1 MKLLGFVCAAGI
13 ALVAAPACA
22 QENPVKA
29 GVEAWERA
37 DYKAAVDRW
46 RGPASRG
53 DADAQFNLGQAYKLG
68 RGVPADLN
76 QAELW
81 YGKAA
86 AQGHEQAEA
95 SYGLALFANG
105 KRDAAA
111 TWLQRAAGR
120 GDPRAQYVLG
130 TMYFNGDAVSKDW
143 VRAYALVTRSSQSGL
158 SEASVAL
165 AQMDKYMSV
174 QDRQAGLTLA
184 RKYEEEANRAPLPG
198 AARPPV
204 EVASTRPPAVTTA
217 PVRTPRPTPTPATT
231 PPPVRTATATPP
243 PATTAIRDGGW
254 RLQLGAF
261 GDPANARKLW
271 GQVGGRFPG
280 RSVSY
285 VKAGSLTK
293 VLVGPYA
300 SRAEAAGACRGV
312 SPCVPVSN

>member
-1 MKLLGFVCAAGI
+1 MKLLGLIAAAGI
-13 ALVAAPACA
+13 ALAAPLALA

-29 GVEAWERA
+29 GVEAWERG

-46 RGPASRG
+46 RSPALKG

-68 RGVPADLN
+68 RGVPADLD
-76 QAELW
+76 QAEAW

-105 KRDAAA
+105 RRDKAAP
-111 TWLQRAAGR
+111 WLQRAAGR

-130 TMYFNGDAVSKDW
+130 TMYFNGDAVPKDW

-158 SEASVAL
+158 AEASGAL

-174 QDRQAGLTLA
+174 QDRQAALTLA
-184 RKYEEEANRAPLPG
+184 RKYEQEANRAPLPG
-198 AARPPV
+198 TDRPPV
-204 EVASTRPPAVTTA
+204 EVASAQP
-217 PVRTPRPTPTPATT
+217 PRPTPIRTPPRTT
-231 PPPVRTATATPP
+231 PGPTPVPVRTS
-243 PATTAIRDGGW
+243 PAPAPAGPAIRDGGW

-261 GDPANARKLW
+261 GDPGNARKLW
-271 GQVGGRFPG
+271 SQVGGRFPG
-280 RSVSY
+280 RSVAY
-285 VKAGSLTK
+285 VKSGNLTK
-293 VLVGPYA
+293 VLVGPFA
-300 SRAEAAGACRGV
+300 SRADAAGACRGV

>member
-1 MKLLGFVCAAGI
+1 MKFVGFVFAAGI
-13 ALVAAPACA
+13 ALAAVPALA
-22 QENPVKA
+22 QESPVKA
-29 GVEAWERA
+29 GVEAWERG
-37 DYKAAVDRW
+37 DYKGAVDRW
-46 RGPASRG
+46 RSPAMKG
-53 DADAQFNLGQAYKLG
+53 DSDAQFNLGQAYKLG

-95 SYGLALFANG
+95 SYALALFANG
-105 KRDAAA
+105 KREAA
-111 TWLQRAAGR
+111 TPWLQRAAGR

-130 TMYFNGDAVSKDW
+130 TMYFNGDVVQKDW

-158 SEASVAL
+158 SEASGAL
-165 AQMDKYMSV
+165 SQMDKYMSV

-198 AARPPV
+198 ALPPV
-204 EVASTRPPAVTTA
+204 AMASNQ
-217 PVRTPRPTPTPATT
+217 PVRTPPVRTPPRTTT
-231 PPPVRTATATPP
+231 PPPAPVKVATAASP

-261 GDPANARKLW
+261 GDPGNARKLW
-271 GQVGGRFPG
+271 SQLGTRFPG
-280 RSVSY
+280 RSVAY
-285 VKAGSLTK
+285 VKSGSLTK

-300 SRAEAAGACRGV
+300 SRVEAAGACRGV

>member
-1 MKLLGFVCAAGI
+1 MKFVGFIVAAGV
-13 ALVAAPACA
+13 ALSAAPACA
-22 QENPVKA
+22 QDNPVKA

-37 DYKAAVDRW
+37 DYKGAVDRW
-46 RGPASRG
+46 RGPATRG

-68 RGVPADLN
+68 RGVPTDLT

-95 SYGLALFANG
+95 SYALALFANG
-105 KRDAAA
+105 KRDAA
-111 TWLQRAAGR
+111 TPWLQRAAGR

-130 TMYFNGDAVSKDW
+130 TMYFNGDVVQKDW
-143 VRAYALVTRSSQSGL
+143 IRAYALVTRSSQSGL
-158 SEASVAL
+158 PEASGAL
-165 AQMDKYMSV
+165 SQMDKYMTV

-204 EVASTRPPAVTTA
+204 EVASTQPPRTT
-217 PVRTPRPTPTPATT
+217 PVRTPPRPTATPTPK
-231 PPPVRTATATPP
+231 PDYKPVDVITKVSVVGTAP
-243 PATTAIRDGGW
+243 RDGGW

-261 GDPANARKLW
+261 GDPSNARKLW
-271 GQVGGRFPG
+271 SQVGSRFPG

-285 VKAGSLTK
+285 VKSGNLTK
-293 VLVGPYA
+293 VLVGPFG
-300 SRAEAAGACRGV
+300 SRGEAAGACRGI

>member
-1 MKLLGFVCAAGI
+1 MKLFGLVVAAGV
-13 ALVAAPACA
+13 ALAGVAAQAQT

-29 GVEAWERA
+29 GVEAWERG
-37 DYKAAVDRW
+37 DYKGAVDRW
-46 RGPASRG
+46 RAPAMRG
-53 DADAQFNLGQAYKLG
+53 DSDAQFNLGQAYKLG

-76 QAELW
+76 QAETW

-86 AQGHEQAEA
+86 AQGHEQAQA

-111 TWLQRAAGR
+111 PWLQRAAGR

-130 TMYFNGDAVSKDW
+130 TMYFNGDAVQKDW

-158 SEASVAL
+158 PEASTAL

-198 AARPPV
+198 ASQPPV
-204 EVASTRPPAVTTA
+204 EVASVPPRTA
-217 PVRTPRPTPTPATT
+217 PKPVRTPPRPVATPTPTPA
-231 PPPVRTATATPP
+231 PVKVAAA
-243 PATTAIRDGGW
+243 PAASAIRDGGW

-261 GDPANARKLW
+261 GDPGNARKLW

-280 RSVSY
+280 RQVYY

-293 VLVGPYA
+293 VLVGPFA
-300 SRAEAAGACRGV
+300 SRAEASGACRGV
-312 SPCVPVSN
+312 SPCVPVSQ

>member
-1 MKLLGFVCAAGI
+1 MNFTGFVTAVGI
-13 ALVAAPACA
+13 ALSAAPALA
-22 QENPVKA
+22 QESPVKA
-29 GVEAWERA
+29 GVEAWERQ
-37 DYKAAVDRW
+37 DYKGAVDRW
-46 RGPASRG
+46 RGPAMKG

-95 SYGLALFANG
+95 SYALALFANG
-105 KRDAAA
+105 KRDAA
-111 TWLQRAAGR
+111 TPWLQRAAGR

-130 TMYFNGDAVSKDW
+130 TMYFNGDVVSKDW
-143 VRAYALVTRSSQSGL
+143 VRAYALVTRSSQAGL
-158 SEASVAL
+158 AEASSAL
-165 AQMDKYMSV
+165 SQMDKYMSV

-184 RKYEEEANRAPLPG
+184 RKYEEEANRPQLPG
-198 AARPPV
+198 SSRPPLD
-204 EVASTRPPAVTTA
+204 VASTE
-217 PVRTPRPTPTPATT
+217 PRPVPPRIVSRPAPSTS
-231 PPPVRTATATPP
+231 PP
-243 PATTAIRDGGW
+243 PARVAATAPPPAPVTAAIRDGGW

-261 GDPANARKLW
+261 GDPANARRLW
-271 GQVGGRFPG
+271 SQVGGRFPG

-300 SRAEAAGACRGV
+300 SKGEAAGACRGV

>member
-1 MKLLGFVCAAGI
+1 MKFVGFVCAAGM
-13 ALVAAPACA
+13 ALAAAPAFA
-22 QENPVKA
+22 QDNPVKA

-68 RGVPADLN
+68 RGVPADLG

-95 SYGLALFANG
+95 SYALALFANG
-105 KRDAAA
+105 KRDAA
-111 TWLQRAAGR
+111 TPWLQRAAGR

-130 TMYFNGDAVSKDW
+130 TMYFNGDVVQKDW

-158 SEASVAL
+158 AEASGAL
-165 AQMDKYMSV
+165 SQMDKYMSV

-198 AARPPV
+198 TGRPPV
-204 EVASTRPPAVTTA
+204 EVASTTPTRTP
-217 PVRTPRPTPTPATT
+217 PVRTPPRTT
-231 PPPVRTATATPP
+231 TQPPVSKPVEVITKIDITGTPG
-243 PATTAIRDGGW
+243 RW

-271 GQVGGRFPG
+271 SQLGGRFPG
-280 RSVSY
+280 RSVAY
-285 VKAGSLTK
+285 VKSGSLTK
-293 VLVGPYA
+293 VMVGPYA
-300 SRAEAAGACRGV
+300 SRGDAAGACRGV

>member
-1 MKLLGFVCAAGI
+1 MKFLGLVAAAGI
-13 ALVAAPACA
+13 ALAAPLALA

-29 GVEAWERA
+29 GVEAWERG
-37 DYKAAVDRW
+37 DYKGAVDRW
-46 RGPASRG
+46 RGPATRG

-68 RGVPADLN
+68 RGVPANLD

-81 YGKAA
+81 YSKAA
-86 AQGHEQAEA
+86 GQGHEQAEA

-105 KRDAAA
+105 KRDKAAP
-111 TWLQRAAGR
+111 WLQRAAGR

-130 TMYFNGDAVSKDW
+130 TMYFNGDVVQKDW

-158 SEASVAL
+158 AEASGAL
-165 AQMDKYMSV
+165 AQMDKYMTV
-174 QDRQAGLTLA
+174 QDRQAALTLA
-184 RKYEEEANRAPLPG
+184 RKYEQEANRAPLPG
-198 AARPPV
+198 TAPAI
-204 EVASTRPPAVTTA
+204 EVASAQPPRI
-217 PVRTPRPTPTPATT
+217 PSVRTPPRPTPTPA
-231 PPPVRTATATPP
+231 PIRTS
-243 PATTAIRDGGW
+243 PAPSPASTAIRDGGW

-261 GDPANARKLW
+261 GDPGNARKLW

-285 VKAGSLTK
+285 VKAGTLTK
-293 VLVGPYA
+293 VLVGPFA